1 MASSSYSR
9 AVTVA
14 AMQAVFNSAWIAAR
28 ELSPAKRRL
37 ARVGIIAIG
46 AAGYATATPDTRR
59 AIREV
64 RSEVESLRD
73 KAEAPGDELKSL
85 RDKAE
90 PGDHEEPGPDES
102 SATPDLPF
110 DKRRAVAIVG
120 ALGLSIAVTLG
131 RRRLEKRWLAR
142 LARDGHAHPTRALAL
157 RMAPVAFAAEL
168 AIQIIDMHTLPDKTD

>member
-37 ARVGIIAIG
+37 ARVGVIAIG
-46 AAGYATATPDTRR
+46 TAGYAAATPDTRR

-64 RSEVESLRD
+64 RAEVESLRD
-73 KAEAPGDELKSL
+73 KQEDPESS

-90 PGDHEEPGPDES
+90 EPP
-102 SATPDLPF
+102 ATPEFPV

-120 ALGLSIAVTLG
+120 ALGLSLAVTLG
-131 RRRLEKRWLAR
+131 RRRLEKRWLAG

-157 RMAPVAFAAEL
+157 RMAPVVFAAEL
-168 AIQIIDMHTLPDKTD
+168 AIQLVEMHTNPDKTE

>member
-37 ARVGIIAIG
+37 ARVGVIAIG
-46 AAGYATATPDTRR
+46 AAGYAAATPDTRQ
-59 AIREV
+59 AIRDV
-64 RSEVESLRD
+64 REEVESLRD
-73 KAEAPGDELKSL
+73 KESSPDNA
-85 RDKAE
+85 
-90 PGDHEEPGPDES
+90 EEPP
-102 SATPDLPF
+102 ATPEFPL

-120 ALGLSIAVTLG
+120 ALGLTIAVTLG

-168 AIQIIDMHTLPDKTD
+168 AIQLVDMHTGPDKTD

>member
-37 ARVGIIAIG
+37 ARVGVIAIG
-46 AAGYATATPDTRR
+46 AAGYAGATPDTRR

-64 RSEVESLRD
+64 RAEVESLRD
-73 KAEAPGDELKSL
+73 KEDEPESS
-85 RDKAE
+85 RDSA
-90 PGDHEEPGPDES
+90 EEPP
-102 SATPDLPF
+102 ATPDSSF

-120 ALGLSIAVTLG
+120 ALGLTIAVTLG